1 MVQDCMHPLRKLA
14 FLSLLVVLLTTAAG
28 SVWAQAMDC
37 CDQGY
42 AACLSDQVVCP
53 SCFAAAP
60 ALPGIGHAAFQQE
73 PVALALPASFVV
85 ISLDERLI
93 WKPPRNAVFTI

>member
-1 MVQDCMHPLRKLA
+1 MAQDRMNPLRKLA

-60 ALPGIGHAAFQQE
+60 ALPGIGYPALQQKRIS
-73 PVALALPASFVV
+73 LALPVPFVV
-85 ISLDERLI
+85 ISLNERLI
-93 WKPPRNAVFTI
+93 WKPPRNAVFTV